1 MPAAVCNKS
10 VSEVFRVYMLSGF
23 VIGILKLIL
32 VIVILA
38 GMVVILLGIGIMMR
52 KSDREDADAAEALRR
67 EVKSR
72 EEVISRN
79 SVFRGFLHRPG
90 DMRVSSHKIFRKT
103 RQVKNR
109 ESSALCR
116 CFGIFQFR
124 FY

>member
-10 VSEVFRVYMLSGF
+10 IRNVFRLYMLSGF
-23 VIGILKLIL
+23 VIGILKVLL

-52 KSDREDADAAEALRR
+52 KSDKEDAAAAEELRR

-90 DMRVSSHKIFRKT
+90 DMRVSSHKHPGKT
-103 RQVKNR
+103 VR
-109 ESSALCR
+109 
-116 CFGIFQFR
+116 
-124 FY
+124 

>member
-10 VSEVFRVYMLSGF
+10 VSEVFRVYMLNGF

-90 DMRVSSHKIFRKT
+90 DMRVSSHK
-103 RQVKNR
+103 
-109 ESSALCR
+109 SSGKQDR
-116 CFGIFQFR
+116 
-124 FY
+124 